1 MNFLDKLDNSFEL
14 LNKLNNL
21 ITKGIGTDVMKNQLL
36 SISEDLAR
44 YKDLDKKNTQFENDE
59 IKSKITELLN
69 KINEIDINV
78 KNKLI
83 ITEKYNSHLNS

>member
-1 MNFLDKLDNSFEL
+1 MNLLDKLDNSFEL

-21 ITKGIGTDVMKNQLL
+21 ITKGTGTDVMKNQLL

-59 IKSKITELLN
+59 IKSKITDLLN
-69 KINEIDINV
+69 KINEIDIDV